1 MDWQRGGVAAQGGRG
16 EVAVRGGRAA
26 TPSRR
31 GGCSSLQ
38 ISSTSR
44 LAVMRSYQGYYTR
57 SHQNSEVKRLW
68 AGIVLGWVTSREV
81 PVLHPLFLF
90 KSFNTLCSH
99 VAAAYWSMPPRTD
112 HGQPSIMFQNEN
124 S

>member
-1 MDWQRGGVAAQGGRG
+1 MPSIWVALIPLRESRCRPFNTPDDVDESGRRTFKSVELEWMD
-16 EVAVRGGRAA
+16 
-26 TPSRR
+26 
-31 GGCSSLQ
+31 
-38 ISSTSR
+38 
-44 LAVMRSYQGYYTR
+44 VMRSYQGYYTR